1 MRMKKRIISCIL
13 VAAMLLT
20 LIPIPAAAKTS
31 GNLYGD
37 ANGDGVIDLKDLLTI
52 SRYLGGQAEQMNY
65 SCADVNGDGVVDK
78 KDVQVLK
85 KYLAEWDVTLG
96 PDLVTVS
103 FYDGERLI
111 DVLTAEKN
119 APLQEVPSVAKSSKE
134 DAVLLGYYLDPEFT
148 QPFYADEAVTG
159 NLTVYA
165 KYQELDNSGTLN
177 VTSFAQMDMP
187 EDLSFEIVRTS
198 GEVVPEEA
206 AALEVKDGS
215 DPVAVTVTDED
226 GDGVYTVSA
235 PEGFHKGCSYELT
248 LADGWVFKDKEETIR
263 TAAFSIALSTSP
275 IAKLDLARMLSF
287 LSR

>member
-159 NLTVYA
+159 NLPGLRGRNQPA
-165 KYQELDNSGTLN
+165 HPG
-177 VTSFAQMDMP
+177 
-187 EDLSFEIVRTS
+187 
-198 GEVVPEEA
+198 
-206 AALEVKDGS
+206 
-215 DPVAVTVTDED
+215 
-226 GDGVYTVSA
+226 GDGHPGA
-235 PEGFHKGCSYELT
+235 HPGGNRPGQPE
-248 LADGWVFKDKEETIR
+248 R
-263 TAAFSIALSTSP
+263 NP
-275 IAKLDLARMLSF
+275 
-287 LSR
+287 